1 MAALSDPT
9 SYRAL
14 LGVPRFAR
22 LALATFFVRTGQAMG
37 QLALVLFVLQRFG
50 APEVAGLTVFLAAFP
65 GIAISPLAG
74 ALLDR
79 FGRIRLMAFDYT
91 VSALT
96 LAAVVALDRAAALS
110 LPLLFLLV
118 ALNSLTNPLGTV
130 GGRSMF
136 PLVVP
141 RRLWDRANAVDSMGY
156 TFTTLI
162 GPPIAGAIVAIGGPT
177 SALAVTA
184 LVLFAGAVTIS
195 GVPDLRTAGVA
206 GTHLLAEA
214 RAGVIYVVQ
223 HPVLRALAVGISV
236 SNLGHGILIVGL
248 PVLVLHRLGG
258 DAALVGQ
265 LWAAMGAAGVLSA
278 LVVGRSGTEGRER
291 TILALGMLGG
301 AAGLAVIA
309 TASALPAVVAGVLLL
324 GFTSGPVDVSMF
336 SLRARVTDPARF
348 GRAFAVSMHLNYLG
362 MPVGSALSG
371 PLLALS
377 VPLALGLAVF
387 FPVVGA
393 ALSLAMIPRAAPSE
407 RERAPA

>member
-1 MAALSDPT
+1 MAARSDPI

-22 LALATFFVRTGQAMG
+22 VALATFFVRTGQAMG

-50 APEVAGLTVFLAAFP
+50 APEVAGLAVFLAAAP

-79 FGRIRLMAFDYT
+79 FGRVRLMAFDYT

-96 LAAVVALDRAAALS
+96 LAAVVVLDRTGALT

-130 GGRSMF
+130 GGRTMF
-136 PLVVP
+136 PLIVP

-162 GPPIAGAIVAIGGPT
+162 GPPIAGAIVALGGAT
-177 SALAVTA
+177 AALAATA
-184 LVLFAGAVTIS
+184 LVLFAGAVTIV
-195 GVPDLRTAGVA
+195 GVPDLRTDGGA

-214 RAGVIYVVQ
+214 RAGVVYVVR
-223 HPVLRALAVGISV
+223 HPVLRALAIGISV
-236 SNLGHGILIVGL
+236 NNLGHGILVVGL
-248 PVLVLHRLGG
+248 PVLVLQRLGG
-258 DAALVGQ
+258 DAALVGE
-265 LWAAMGAAGVLSA
+265 LWAAMGAAGVVSA
-278 LVVGRSGTEGRER
+278 LAVGRSGTEGRER
-291 TILALGMLGG
+291 TILTLGMLGG

-309 TASALPAVVAGVLLL
+309 TASALPAVIAGVLLL
-324 GFTSGPVDVSMF
+324 GLTSGPVDVSMF

-377 VPLALGLAVF
+377 VPLALGLAVL

-393 ALSLAMIPRAAPSE
+393 GLALAMIPRSVPSE
-407 RERAPA
+407 REPMSA